1 MIDELSLG
9 LAPTVVGELIEVV
22 HSVHDQTGVTI
33 IVVEQSVNVAL
44 TLAKRAAFMEK
55 GEVRFSGPTAD
66 LLERP
71 DILRSVFI
79 AGAHRKHE
87 GSDEWEEEAT
97 TKKTPAKRKSPSP
110 NAPVV
115 LRCVDVSKTFGGIR
129 AVDEVNIELRH
140 GEILGLIG
148 PNGSGKTTLMDC
160 ISGFL
165 EIDGGRIV
173 GQRRRR
179 LGACTPHERALAG
192 LGRSFQEAKLYPSLT
207 RRGDDHG
214 RARATHE
221 VARTSSPRRCICPA
235 TYESELDAR
244 RRASTSSIELMGL
257 DAFREKLTGELS
269 TGTRR
274 IVDIACILAQDP
286 EIVLLDEPSGGV
298 AQKETEAL
306 GPLLLRVQEF
316 TGCSI
321 LIIEHDMPLLSFICD
336 RMVALETGS
345 VIADGTPKQVLE
357 PPARRSSPTSGPT
370 RPRSTAPG
378 LQGQTEAPPAQREAE
393 AKAAGQGQTQSEVES
408 EALAQTA

>member
-1 MIDELSLG
+1 
-9 LAPTVVGELIEVV
+9 
-22 HSVHDQTGVTI
+22 
-33 IVVEQSVNVAL
+33 
-44 TLAKRAAFMEK
+44 MEK

-66 LLERP
+66 LLDRP

-79 AGAHRKHE
+79 SGASAKAE
-87 GSDEWEEEAT
+87 GSAKNGGRKS
-97 TKKTPAKRKSPSP
+97 KKAPAKRKAPGSD
-110 NAPVV
+110 APVV
-115 LRCVDVSKTFGGIR
+115 LQTIDVSKTFGGIR
-129 AVDEVNIELRH
+129 AVDEVNLELRK

-173 GQRRRR
+173 VNDVDISDKS
-179 LGACTPHERALAG
+179 PHERARAG

-207 RRGDDHG
+207 VEE
-214 RARATHE
+214 TIK
-221 VARTSSPRRCICPA
+221 VALERHLKSKDIFAAAMHLPA
-235 TYESELDAR
+235 TYESELEADQR
-244 RRASTSSIELMGL
+244 VNELIDVMGL
-257 DAFREKLTGELS
+257 TAFREKLTGELS

-321 LIIEHDMPLLSFICD
+321 LIIEHDMPLLSSICD
-336 RMVALETGS
+336 TMYALETGS
-345 VIADGTPKQVLE
+345 VIATGTPKDVLNHPRVIE
-357 PPARRSSPTSGPT
+357 SYLGTDEAAINRSGAQKRKPGRRMKRKAT
-370 RPRSTAPG
+370 R
-378 LQGQTEAPPAQREAE
+378 
-393 AKAAGQGQTQSEVES
+393 
-408 EALAQTA
+408 